1 MSGLPNYSV
10 YEINHYIPEQ
20 AKSILYLA
28 TLKLK
33 ASEGLEKGFDPHFIK
48 KSEYKKMQKVPW

>member
-10 YEINHYIPEQ
+10 YEGNHYIPEQ

-33 ASEGLEKGFDPHFIK
+33 ASEGPENGFDQHFIK
-48 KSEYKKMQKVPW
+48 KSECKKCKKVPR